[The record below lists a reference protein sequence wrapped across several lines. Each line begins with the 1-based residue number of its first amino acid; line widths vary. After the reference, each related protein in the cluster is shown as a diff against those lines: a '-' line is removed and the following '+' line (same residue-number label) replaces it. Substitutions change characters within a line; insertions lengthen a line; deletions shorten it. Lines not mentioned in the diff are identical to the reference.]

1 MKRIVIAGGSGF
13 IGEPLVRRLFA
24 PGNDVAV
31 LTRNPSN
38 VHAGRALPWSPASEG
53 SWVED
58 VASAD
63 VVINL
68 AGENVGGGRWTDARK
83 ERISQSRVAAT
94 TALVSAMARN
104 PDKTNGRPR
113 TLINASAIGFY
124 GDRGDEPLDE
134 DSPPGTGFLPDVTK
148 RWEELAR
155 TAEPFA
161 RVVILRFGIVL
172 AADGGALAKL
182 LLPFRLGAGGPMG
195 SGRQWMSWIDR
206 EDVLRMIEWSID
218 HHNISGVY
226 NVTAPNPATNRDFAK
241 ALGRV
246 LHRPAILPTPAFALR
261 LALGAEMADEMLLS
275 GQRVLPKRATKEGF
289 TFAYPELVPALAH
302 AISG

>member
-1 MKRIVIAGGSGF
+1 MKRIVVAGGSGF
-13 IGEPLVRRLFA
+13 IGEPLVRLLLAR
-24 PGNDVAV
+24 GDDVAV

-38 VHAGRALPWSPASEG
+38 VRAGRALPWSPPSEG
-53 SWVED
+53 SWGED
-58 VASAD
+58 VASSD

-68 AGENVGGGRWTDARK
+68 AGENVGGGRWTQARK
-83 ERISQSRVAAT
+83 RHLMESRVAAT
-94 TALVSAMARN
+94 SALVSAMARK
-104 PDKTNGRPR
+104 PDNPR

-124 GDRGDEPLDE
+124 GDRGDEPIDE
-134 DSPPGTGFLPDVTK
+134 DSASGAGFLTEVTK

-161 RVVILRFGIVL
+161 RVVILRLGIVL

-182 LLPFRLGAGGPMG
+182 LLPFRIGAGGPMG

-218 HHNISGVY
+218 HDTARGVY
-226 NVTAPNPATNRDFAK
+226 NVTAPTPATNRDFAK
-241 ALGRV
+241 ALGRA

-261 LALGAEMADEMLLS
+261 LALGSEMADEMLLG
-275 GQRVLPKRATKEGF
+275 GQRVLPRRATAEGF
-289 TFAYPELVPALAH
+289 EFAYPELDAALAH

>member
-13 IGEPLVRRLFA
+13 IGEPLVRQLVA
-24 PGNDVAV
+24 SGNDVAV

-38 VHAGRALPWSPASEG
+38 VHAGRALSWNPPAEG
-53 SWVED
+53 SWGED
-58 VASAD
+58 VAGSD

-83 ERISQSRVAAT
+83 ERIMQSRFAAT
-94 TALVSAMARN
+94 TALVSAMLRN
-104 PDKTNGRPR
+104 PNKPH

-134 DSPPGTGFLPDVTK
+134 DSPPGTGFLPEVTK

-155 TAEPFA
+155 TAEPLA

-172 AADGGALAKL
+172 GADGGALAKL

-218 HHNISGVY
+218 HHNVSGIY
-226 NVTAPNPATNRDFAK
+226 NATAPAPATNRDFAK
-241 ALGRV
+241 TLGRV

-261 LALGAEMADEMLLS
+261 LALGSEMADEMLLS
-275 GQRVLPKRATKEGF
+275 GQRVLPKRATEEGF
-289 TFAYPELVPALAH
+289 AFAYPELDPALAH